1 MSGVTDETMYAA
13 ALQSLPGL
21 GSRRLKT
28 ILDRYRSAKDAWN
41 TPWDDD
47 LRRRLRLSTTSFG
60 KLIEERNVF
69 DWDGF
74 SRKLSFYGV
83 HPLALW
89 DDDYPCW
96 LPFIAQPP
104 WVLFCQGT
112 LVADRYT
119 LAMVGS
125 RKASPYGLNAAE
137 TLAMNL
143 AERGITLVSGGAR
156 GIDTRIHTGA
166 LKGKGRTIVVVANG
180 LDRTY
185 PRENKRL
192 FRDIVEHG
200 GAILSEY
207 TFGTEPRAQHFPARN
222 RIIAGMAA
230 ATVVIEAAL
239 GSGSLITADFALD
252 EGRDVFAM
260 PGSIFAETSKGTNR
274 LLQMGAMALTDTEDI
289 LQVFENRGWIL
300 PTAADVGDAVDLDE
314 TEKQVLKALSME
326 RAIPAEDLML
336 ATGLPL
342 PELLHTLLRL
352 QLKKAVEELP
362 GGYIRCAAANL
373 QL

>member
-1 MSGVTDETMYAA
+1 
-13 ALQSLPGL
+13 
-21 GSRRLKT
+21 
-28 ILDRYRSAKDAWN
+28 
-41 TPWDDD
+41 
-47 LRRRLRLSTTSFG
+47 
-60 KLIEERNVF
+60 
-69 DWDGF
+69 
-74 SRKLSFYGV
+74 
-83 HPLALW
+83 
-89 DDDYPCW
+89 
-96 LPFIAQPP
+96 
-104 WVLFCQGT
+104 
-112 LVADRYT
+112 
-119 LAMVGS
+119 MVGS

-137 TLAMNL
+137 TLAMSL

-192 FRDIVEHG
+192 FRDIVENG

-230 ATVVIEAAL
+230 ATIVIEAAL
-239 GSGSLITADFALD
+239 GSGSLITADFALE
-252 EGRDVFAM
+252 EGRDLFAM

-289 LQVFENRGWIL
+289 LQVFQNRGWSL
-300 PTAADVGDAVDLDE
+300 PRAGETCQPVDFDE
-314 TEKQVLKALSME
+314 KETCVLQALSME
-326 RAIPAEDLML
+326 RAIPAEELL
-336 ATGLPL
+336 LVTGLSL

-352 QLKKAVEELP
+352 QLKKAVEEIP
-362 GGYIRCAAANL
+362 GGYIRCAAAAVRL
-373 QL
+373 

>member
-1 MSGVTDETMYAA
+1 
-13 ALQSLPGL
+13 
-21 GSRRLKT
+21 
-28 ILDRYRSAKDAWN
+28 
-41 TPWDDD
+41 
-47 LRRRLRLSTTSFG
+47 
-60 KLIEERNVF
+60 
-69 DWDGF
+69 
-74 SRKLSFYGV
+74 
-83 HPLALW
+83 
-89 DDDYPCW
+89 
-96 LPFIAQPP
+96 
-104 WVLFCQGT
+104 
-112 LVADRYT
+112 
-119 LAMVGS
+119 MVGS

-137 TLAMNL
+137 TLAMSL

-156 GIDTRIHTGA
+156 GIDTRIHRGA
-166 LKGKGRTIVVVANG
+166 LNGKGRTIVVAANG

-192 FRDIVEHG
+192 FRDIVDNG

-239 GSGSLITADFALD
+239 GSGSLITADFALE

-274 LLQMGAMALTDTEDI
+274 LLQMGAMALTDTDDI
-289 LQVFENRGWIL
+289 LQVFEHRGWLI
-300 PTAADVGDAVDLDE
+300 PTAAEGGEEIDFDE
-314 TEKQVLKALSME
+314 TERQVLAALSME

-336 ATGLPL
+336 TTGLPL
-342 PELLHTLLRL
+342 PKLLHTLLRL

-362 GGYIRCAAANL
+362 GGYIRCAAAAFRL
-373 QL
+373 